1 MRRIFA
7 FFLFILTSFPAFA
20 HSGHLGELAGHGHLL
35 GWGLAIGAGL
45 LAVAIARLKD
55 KQDEASEEETSE
67 EPDFEPESA

>member
-1 MRRIFA
+1 MCRIFA
-7 FFLFILTSFPAFA
+7 FFLFVFLSLPAFA

-55 KQDEASEEETSE
+55 KQDEVSEEETSE
-67 EPDFEPESA
+67 EPNGDAEAA